1 LTTQRRQRCDDIGES
16 CDDFKT
22 LPLARYPEQHS
33 FLRMLGDVTH
43 RTVLDLACGTGFYPR
58 QIKRRGAAGIL
69 GLDISPQM
77 VGAARAIE
85 RRAPLGVRYAVGDA
99 ADLPDIDR
107 FDAVTAVYLL
117 NYADSEQAMERMC
130 AGAFRNLRDGGEFL
144 ALTQNPDFRFADAT
158 TAKYGFTYVPTG
170 AGPIGPRVRITAL
183 LDPPVAFDTS
193 YPERAVYERALTSA
207 GFTDVTWVPLEVP
220 GSAEQV
226 FAAGF
231 WYDFLANP
239 PLIMLRCRR

>member
-1 LTTQRRQRCDDIGES
+1 MKTRRHQQYDAIGES
-16 CDDFKT
+16 YEGFKT

-33 FLRMLGDVTH
+33 FLRMLGDVTD
-43 RTVLDLACGTGFYPR
+43 RSVLDLACGTGFYAR
-58 QIKRRGAAGIL
+58 QIKRLGAAGVL

-85 RRAPLGVRYAVGDA
+85 WRAPLGVRYAVADA
-99 ADLPDIDR
+99 TDLPGIDR

-144 ALTQNPDFRFADAT
+144 ALTQNPDFRFTEAT

-170 AGPIGPRVRITAL
+170 PGPIDPRVRITAL
-183 LDPPVAFDTS
+183 LDPPIAFDTN
-193 YPERAVYERALTSA
+193 YPERAVYERALASA

-220 GSAEQV
+220 GAAEQV
-226 FAAGF
+226 FSPGF
-231 WYDFLANP
+231 WDDFLANP
-239 PLIMLRCRR
+239 PLIMLRCHR